1 MKTSFLGTKMSFL
14 KSKHHGFMRI
24 SAPPKRINDRNV
36 LNYIYIYKAKSS
48 QQNWKLS
55 DVELLGRCPAGRHT
69 QQGHYAPAPHQFAT
83 GRQGKQDC
91 FPLARA
97 YTVSLRQVRTAPY
110 PHSVPVPQ
118 FRPDSIPAPYRKT
131 NRNTV

>member
-1 MKTSFLGTKMSFL
+1 
-14 KSKHHGFMRI
+14 MRI
-24 SAPPKRINDRNV
+24 SAIPKRINDRNV
-36 LNYIYIYKAKSS
+36 YLIYIYKAKSS

-55 DVELLGRCPAGRHT
+55 DIELLGRCPAGWHT
-69 QQGHYAPAPHQFAT
+69 QQGHYAPAPYQFAT
-83 GRQGKQDC
+83 ERQGKQTC
-91 FPLARA
+91 FLLARA

>member
-1 MKTSFLGTKMSFL
+1 MVFFKYENVFFKI
-14 KSKHHGFMRI
+14 KI
-24 SAPPKRINDRNV
+24 SRFYADFSPPKRINDRNV

-69 QQGHYAPAPHQFAT
+69 QQGHYAPAPYQFAT
-83 GRQGKQDC
+83 ERQGKQTC
-91 FPLARA
+91 FLLARA

>member
-1 MKTSFLGTKMSFL
+1 MLSTVVLSNENQTCRGWEAPTSTGGGGC
-14 KSKHHGFMRI
+14 H
-24 SAPPKRINDRNV
+24 
-36 LNYIYIYKAKSS
+36 KAKSS

-69 QQGHYAPAPHQFAT
+69 QQGHYAPAPYQFAT
-83 GRQGKQDC
+83 ERQGKQTC
-91 FPLARA
+91 FLLARA

>member
-1 MKTSFLGTKMSFL
+1 MNNAAL
-14 KSKHHGFMRI
+14 
-24 SAPPKRINDRNV
+24 
-36 LNYIYIYKAKSS
+36 Y
-48 QQNWKLS
+48 
-55 DVELLGRCPAGRHT
+55 LLGRCPAEWHT
-69 QQGHYAPAPHQFAT
+69 QQGHYAPASHQFAT

-97 YTVSLRQVRTAPY
+97 YTVSLCQVRTAPY